1 MDPQDYRIVKYVRAS
16 SVLEAISLAEGLP
29 IHEVFLIES
38 TPEGMASKRESKNDV
53 TADAV
58 GFKSIP
64 EPLEDE

>member
-1 MDPQDYRIVKYVRAS
+1 VEPQDYRLVKYVRAS

-38 TPEGMASKRESKNDV
+38 TPEGMASKRECKDSAV
-53 TADAV
+53 DAV